1 MEDTMAKKQVQ
12 FQEMLSSVRRSLEGV
27 PEHRRG
33 RNIQYEIADAGLA
46 AFSVFFMQSPSFLA
60 YQRHMEEQ
68 YARNNARGLF
78 GVETIPSDGQMRSL
92 LDPVEPSDLRVPFWE
107 VYELLQARG
116 HLEVYEGVGGT
127 LLCSLDGTRFFSSQK
142 IKGASCTVHV
152 HDEQEYYSHMVLAAV
167 LVAPGKEHVI
177 TLDPEFITP
186 QDGHDKQD
194 CEQQAIKRWVNRNA
208 LRFAPWKA
216 TILTDGLHSH
226 QPLCELMKKHKLHF
240 IMTCKTDSHKALYEE
255 VELLTRV
262 EDAVQTMTTRYW
274 NGRYHELREYRWVEQ
289 VPIKAAA
296 KPLRVNW
303 CEITVVREDTGKQMY
318 HNAWITS
325 HELTRETVPELVAA
339 GRAHWKVENENF
351 NVLKNHGYN
360 FEHNYGHGQQH
371 LSTVLLSLLLLAF
384 LFHTVLHLSCPK
396 YQAVRQKLGPRRTFF
411 NDLRALT
418 RYLYF
423 PSWEDLLIFMCRQL
437 ELTPG

>member
-1 MEDTMAKKQVQ
+1 MTKRVQ
-12 FQEMLSSVRRSLEGV
+12 LQEMVSSVCRSLEEV

-33 RNIQYEIADAGLA
+33 RNIRYEIADAGLA

-60 YQRHMEEQ
+60 YQRQMEEQ
-68 YARNNARGLF
+68 RAQNNARSLF

-92 LDPVEPSDLRVPFWE
+92 LDPVEPSCLRAPFWA
-107 VYELLQARG
+107 VHELLQARG
-116 HLEVYEGVGGT
+116 HLEAYEGIGGT
-127 LLCSLDGTRFFSSQK
+127 LLCSLDGTRFFSSEK
-142 IKGASCTVHV
+142 IKCANCTVHV

-194 CEQQAIKRWVNRNA
+194 CEQEAIKRWVNRNA
-208 LRFAPWKA
+208 ERFAPWKA
-216 TILTDGLHSH
+216 TILTDDLHSH
-226 QPLCELMKKHKLHF
+226 QPLCELLKKHKLHF

-262 EDAVQTMTTRYW
+262 ENAIQTMTTRHW
-274 NGRYHELREYRWVEQ
+274 NGRYHEHVEYRWVDQ
-289 VPIKAAA
+289 VPIKTGA
-296 KPLRVNW
+296 KALRVNW

-325 HELTRETVPELVAA
+325 HELTRESVPELAAA

-351 NVLKNHGYN
+351 NVLKNRGYN
-360 FEHNYGHGQQH
+360 FEHNYGHGQQY

-384 LFHTVLHLSCPK
+384 LFHTVLHLSCPN
-396 YQAVRQKLGPRRTFF
+396 YQAIRQKLGPRRTFF

-418 RYLYF
+418 RYLHF
-423 PSWEDLLIFMCRQL
+423 PGWEDLLIFMCRQL
-437 ELTPG
+437 ELSPG

>member
-1 MEDTMAKKQVQ
+1 MTKRVQ
-12 FQEMLSSVRRSLEGV
+12 FQEMVSSVHRSLEEV

-33 RNIQYEIADAGLA
+33 RNIRYEIADAGLA

-60 YQRHMEEQ
+60 YQRQMEEQ
-68 YARNNARGLF
+68 RAQNNARSLF

-92 LDPVEPSDLRVPFWE
+92 LDPVEPSYLRAPFWA

-116 HLEVYEGVGGT
+116 HLEAYEGVGGT

-142 IKGASCTVHV
+142 IKCANCTVHV

-208 LRFAPWKA
+208 ERFAPWKA
-216 TILTDGLHSH
+216 TILTDDLHSH
-226 QPLCELMKKHKLHF
+226 QPLCELLKKHKLHF

-262 EDAVQTMTTRYW
+262 EDAVQTMTTRHW
-274 NGRYHELREYRWVEQ
+274 NGRYHEQVEYRWVDQ
-289 VPIKAAA
+289 VPIKTGA
-296 KPLRVNW
+296 KALRVNW
-303 CEITVVREDTGKQMY
+303 CEFTVVREDTGKQMY

-325 HELTRETVPELVAA
+325 HELTRESVPELAAA

-351 NVLKNHGYN
+351 NVLKNRGYN

-396 YQAVRQKLGPRRTFF
+396 YQAIRQKLGPRRTFF

-418 RYLYF
+418 RYLHF
-423 PSWEDLLIFMCRQL
+423 PGWEDLLIFMCRQL
-437 ELTPG
+437 ELSPG